1 MLTYRGT
8 NSNLGIRIPW
18 LTLNADGQ
26 SISTRVKR
34 NRYLDLI
41 KAFDF
46 TSTVINFFLILI
58 VLEGGK
64 KNISIKKKSAHVC
77 TIITLLL

>member
-8 NSNLGIRIPW
+8 NRNLGIRTPW

-26 SISTRVKR
+26 RISTRVKR

-46 TSTVINFFLILI
+46 TSTVILFFLNPNSI
-58 VLEGGK
+58 GGW
-64 KNISIKKKSAHVC
+64 
-77 TIITLLL
+77 